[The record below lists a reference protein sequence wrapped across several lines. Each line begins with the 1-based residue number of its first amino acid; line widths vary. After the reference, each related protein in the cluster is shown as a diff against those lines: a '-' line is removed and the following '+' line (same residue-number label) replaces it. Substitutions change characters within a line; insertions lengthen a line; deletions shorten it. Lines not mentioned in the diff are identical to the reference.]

1 MLQYIELT
9 PIIFRMEEEL
19 GTSNS
24 TVCMGQSYIRM
35 RKVKFQANMK
45 KHHIKSDL
53 VKNLACIFFFDLL
66 IL

>member
-1 MLQYIELT
+1 
-9 PIIFRMEEEL
+9 MEEEL